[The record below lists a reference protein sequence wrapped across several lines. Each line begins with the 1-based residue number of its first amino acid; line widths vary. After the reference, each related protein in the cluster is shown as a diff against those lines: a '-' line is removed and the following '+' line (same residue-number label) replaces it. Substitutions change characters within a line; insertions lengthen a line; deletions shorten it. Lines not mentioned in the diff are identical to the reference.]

1 MRAKTTVLVPE
12 RQLCSWL
19 STGPLSSPTVIHT
32 NKIWPQPFYGYHGIC
47 QSRPV
52 GALCALT
59 YYCYDLIIVDCVK
72 YIILD
77 FYILNFLTIKEN
89 FSFFTNNHQ
98 CETGTKGFRGMY
110 ETAKFPIL
118 RDKSR
123 FFTFSATDREISH
136 SPRQIAIFSVLREK
150 SRIFL

>member
-19 STGPLSSPTVIHT
+19 STGPLTSPTVIHT

-59 YYCYDLIIVDCVK
+59 YYCCDLIIVDCVK

-98 CETGTKGFRGMY
+98 CEINFLVKIWLKFKWAQISSGAMAPWLPPIPPPTMESIFKG
-110 ETAKFPIL
+110 A
-118 RDKSR
+118 
-123 FFTFSATDREISH
+123 
-136 SPRQIAIFSVLREK
+136 V
-150 SRIFL
+150 